1 MSDSYEGLSTHY
13 DLIMTS
19 GYYDYDAYARTLLDL
34 IGDRRRLLEIG
45 AGTGLVCEKLLD
57 LAPTDLEIT
66 GVDHTESMLAQARRR
81 LGGRAEFVQADLRRL
96 TVPSPFDAAYS
107 VGGVWYFIHDDGE
120 DGDGEDGDGNDEALL
135 ASHLLEE
142 DDNINALSRVHAALK
157 PDGLLALATQGPH
170 RDHERTLPGGLV
182 YSQKI
187 RPAPDNTFTKDYYVR
202 RAAGNQRNGAVEEIV
217 AHQRCDYRLYTMEQA
232 ERLLKQ
238 CGFRSEGISP
248 DGMFHYLTRQ

>member
-19 GYYDYDAYARTLLDL
+19 GYYDYDAYARTLLGL

-57 LAPTDLEIT
+57 LAPTGLEIT
-66 GVDHTESMLAQARRR
+66 GVDHTESMLDQARRR
-81 LGGRAEFVQADLRRL
+81 LGGRAEFVQADLRHL
-96 TVPSPFDAAYS
+96 TLPSRFDAAYS
-107 VGGVWYFIHDDGE
+107 VGGVWYFIHDDG
-120 DGDGEDGDGNDEALL
+120 DGGDGIDSDEPVL

-142 DDNINALSRVHAALK
+142 DDNITALSRVHAALK

-170 RDHERTLPGGLV
+170 RDHERPLPGGLV

-187 RPAPDNTFTKDYYVR
+187 RLAPDNTFTKDYYVR
-202 RAAGNQRNGAVEEIV
+202 RAAGNRQGGAGEETV
-217 AHQRCDYRLYTMEQA
+217 AHQRCEYRLYTMEQA

-238 CGFRSEGISP
+238 CGFRSEGVTS
-248 DGMFHYLTRQ
+248 DGLFHYLTRQ